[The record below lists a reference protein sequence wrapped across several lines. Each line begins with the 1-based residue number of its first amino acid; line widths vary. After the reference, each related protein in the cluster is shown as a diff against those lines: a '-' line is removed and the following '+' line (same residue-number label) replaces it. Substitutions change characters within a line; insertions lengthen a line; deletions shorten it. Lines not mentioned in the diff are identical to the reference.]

1 MNKKFSTLVAGLL
14 LASSIG
20 TVNAD
25 VINGSFAKYLTAPG
39 AAKVVKAGTYYQLA
53 TATSGQVVA
62 MLPDDNGGYTLKVVS
77 KDDADKTDVRY
88 TLWTIDVQ
96 GNPTDGYRY
105 SFLNKGTNMILSIDP
120 ATALKALNNNAA
132 ATAVKGDISVWK
144 WQDAPDPVKGFNLT
158 NDAEALTSVF
168 GQKND
173 STVTLVAGSKGV
185 YAVKYALNNKIDL
198 ATAQLKVVPAK
209 PEAVVLGAD
218 DLNSMLWTT
227 TPDGKL
233 KLTFDKDVEG
243 GNPAAVNLFTKQTYK
258 AVPAVGYPANFGYIG
273 DDGVWKVGV
282 DPSWNNAGYD
292 ISLVSQYLTDGAYQ
306 VAVAKLTLLET
317 AYKALGTSN
326 AYADKEKLYNV
337 YVEVLNLF
345 QTNYTKSIY
354 TKSSFSEVYD
364 KYLEEITSDERFEVE
379 GIDFSDPLYLG
390 LKNAVRNY
398 VLTRWDYADFD
409 NRTSNDGTSKGT
421 NAIVGEA
428 VSTLYLQGM
437 TDSKRPFAAESEMK
451 KLISDAKSL
460 VKTTKDAAEKDIS
473 HAVWNKK
480 AANRGWV
487 SLQAN
492 DETDDAKKTYLK
504 VGIEFLT
511 GASGNN
517 AKHLKMVHATWKDA
531 MPDAT
536 PINKT
541 RQDLNGRYNFQ
552 FTWFPAEDSI
562 VIRTAGFA
570 VKPDHVANWED
581 MTVET
586 NPDDLGMDKVQAT
599 PADEDVAPGTKPAE
613 LNLIKIAVL
622 ANNHREVTVGS
633 SENKYGFTPATTIN
647 TKITIGNN
655 GMYTKTT
662 IPAGVYYFNLASNLA
677 RRSLLNGKYIVAN
690 FCGEYNEYA
699 NPEKDQIYGPA
710 QNFDH
715 MPRTQWVVEQN
726 AGPIASERTI
736 NIYNR
741 EFPEKSAKNIQLYEG
756 DNGTVF
762 ALFGDNKVPF
772 VVGDTL
778 SYTAVNADVL
788 KENIGYKTYKD
799 EDLLHYRYTMDY
811 YSGMG
816 IGHKV
821 NVSAVEADS
830 VVFVNAKVDEKGTE
844 LQLIKVKE
852 EAYGYKGDVVGQLKR
867 QLYKIRTYD
876 GSKLSN
882 NNKYIKRGG
891 ASWDSYV
898 LTDDADDAALF
909 YLKENNQL
917 TVDGKT
923 ICYYALVERED
934 VKYGDESWTNYYRAG
949 VHDGSLEFSVEQA
962 CAETRVATF
971 SIERD
976 NTPYYRRLGDTN
988 KEDGFEDMKTANAK
1002 IFDAITG
1009 EYLYE
1014 DANSDYSKGKG
1025 INFLGIENKKVAVK
1039 NPTLYVDTAYVRGET
1054 MMPQYMLAVDVV
1066 EHKGKKECPID
1077 PEHNTDEYLTAHPD
1091 GCPHAVATQDYKV
1104 GRYLISF
1111 ADSVALSKDS
1121 KEFQYDRAYT
1131 RLGFVEAKH
1140 IGDTLVIYRNGVPGT
1155 ATADSIFLGDN
1166 QPNKQTWALNADPS
1180 KNTKGDSIHAAHKYG
1195 IKNAVFAFR
1204 LVNDQ
1209 PEADFLIE
1217 TTVETPKATWG
1228 GWIKNQNGVPVIAKY
1243 GSYNEAALDALVFNI
1258 EPSTEEATANEGIA
1272 TSEVTVIAGEGQLT
1286 IANAAGKKV
1295 VVSNILGQ
1303 VVANTVL
1310 TSDNATIAAPQ
1321 GVVVVAVEGEEAVKA
1336 IVK

>member
-25 VINGSFAKYLTAPG
+25 VISGNFAKYSTEPG
-39 AAKVVKAGTYYQLA
+39 KAMLVKGQTYYQLA
-53 TATSGQVVA
+53 ADDKGSVVA
-62 MLPDDNGGYTLKVVS
+62 MIPNEVDGKYDGTYSLKVVS
-77 KDDADKTDVRY
+77 SADKNKTDVRY

-120 ATALKALNNNAA
+120 ATALKALNTNAA
-132 ATAVKGDISVWK
+132 ATAVKGNVSVWK
-144 WQDAPDPVKGFNLT
+144 WQDAPDPVKGFDLT
-158 NDAEALTSVF
+158 NGQEALTSVF

-173 STVTLVAGSKGV
+173 STVTLVAGDKGV

-198 ATAQLKVVPAK
+198 TGQLKVVPAK
-209 PEAVVLGAD
+209 PEAVVLGVE
-218 DLNSMLWTT
+218 DLNSMLWSTT
-227 TPDGKL
+227 TEGKL
-233 KLTFDKDVEG
+233 TLTFDKDVEG
-243 GNPAAVNLFTKQTYK
+243 GNPAAVNLFTKQAYR
-258 AVPAVGYPANFGYIG
+258 AVPAVGYLANFGYIKN
-273 DDGVWKVGV
+273 DGSWQVGV
-282 DPSWNNAGYD
+282 DPSWNGNGYD
-292 ISLVSQYLTDGAYQ
+292 ISLVSQYIADDQYQ
-306 VAVAKLTLLET
+306 EAVAIEALLKA
-317 AYKALGTSN
+317 AYSALGTGKTYTDN
-326 AYADKEKLYNV
+326 EDDFNHAVYA
-337 YVEVLNLF
+337 LNEFVVGSTKSL
-345 QTNYTKSIY
+345 YTKSDFVKAI
-354 TKSSFSEVYD
+354 
-364 KYLEEITSDERFEVE
+364 DEFIPNE
-379 GIDFSDPLYLG
+379 GNLQDVNNKMYQA
-390 LKNAVRNY
+390 LKGAIKNF
-398 VLTRWDYADFD
+398 VLKRWDYFVSE
-409 NRTSNDGTSKGT
+409 NSVESTGT
-421 NAIVGEA
+421 NKLASAA
-428 VSTLYLQGM
+428 VSTLFFN
-437 TDSKRPFAAESEMK
+437 TADAPFIAEATLK
-451 KLISDAKSL
+451 TKISTAEGK
-460 VKTTKDAAEKDIS
+460 VKTTKEAAEKDAS
-473 HAVWNKK
+473 HGVWNKK
-480 AANRGWV
+480 AADRGWV

-492 DETDDAKKTYLK
+492 DETDNAKKTYLK
-504 VGIEFLT
+504 VGTEFLT

-536 PINKT
+536 PINVT

-581 MTVET
+581 MTTET
-586 NPDDLGMDKVQAT
+586 NPDDLGMNKVQVT
-599 PADEDVAPGTKPAE
+599 PADEDVVPGTKPAE

-647 TKITIGNN
+647 TKITIGNQ
-655 GMYTKTT
+655 GLYKKTT
-662 IPAGVYYFNLASNLA
+662 LKEGVYFFNLASNLPW
-677 RRSLLNGKYIVAN
+677 RSLVNGKYIVAN
-690 FCGEYNEYA
+690 FCGNSKEYVS
-699 NPEKDQIYGPA
+699 PEKDQIYGVA

-726 AGPIASERTI
+726 AGPVASERTI

-741 EFPEKSAKNIQLYEG
+741 EFPDKKAENVQLYEG
-756 DNGTVF
+756 ENGTVF
-762 ALFGDNKVPF
+762 ALFGNYHVPF
-772 VVGDTL
+772 AQNDTVRP
-778 SYTAVNADVL
+778 TAVAPEVL

-799 EDLLHYRYTMDY
+799 EDLLYYRYTMDY

-830 VVFVNAKVDEKGTE
+830 IVFVNAIADEKGTE
-844 LQLIKVKE
+844 LQLIKVKDE
-852 EAYGYKGDVVGQLKR
+852 EYGYKGDVVGRLKR

-898 LTDDADDAALF
+898 LTDHEGEAALF

-923 ICYYALVERED
+923 VCYYALVQRVDYEA
-934 VKYGDESWTNYYRAG
+934 WTDYYRAG
-949 VHDGSLEFSVEQA
+949 VHDGSLEFSVEGT
-962 CAETRVATF
+962 CSETRVATF
-971 SIERD
+971 SVERD

-1014 DANSDYSKGKG
+1014 DNNSDYSKGKG
-1025 INFLGIENKKVAVK
+1025 IHFLGIENKKVNVK

-1054 MMPQYMLAVDVV
+1054 MMPQYMLAVGVV
-1066 EHKGKKECPID
+1066 EHKGKMECPID
-1077 PEHNTDEYLTAHPD
+1077 PEHNTDEYLAAHPD

-1111 ADSVALSKDS
+1111 SDSVALAKNSKDY
-1121 KEFQYDRAYT
+1121 QYDAAYT

-1166 QPNKQTWALNADPS
+1166 KPNKKTWALNADPS
-1180 KNTKGDSIHAAHKYG
+1180 KNTKVDSIHAAHKYG

-1204 LVNDQ
+1204 LVDDE
-1209 PEADFLIE
+1209 PEANFLIE
-1217 TTVETPKATWG
+1217 STVEEPKALKG
-1228 GWIKNQNGVPVIAKY
+1228 GWIKNQNGVPVIAHY
-1243 GSYNEAALDALVFNI
+1243 ENYNEAALDALVFNI
-1258 EPSTEEATANEGIA
+1258 EPSSEEATANEGIA
-1272 TSEVTVIAGEGQLT
+1272 TSEVKVLAGAGNVTIAG
-1286 IANAAGKKV
+1286 AAGKKV
-1295 VVSNILGQ
+1295 VITNILGQ
-1303 VVANTVL
+1303 VVANTVIA
-1310 TSDNATIAAPQ
+1310 SDNAVIAAPQ